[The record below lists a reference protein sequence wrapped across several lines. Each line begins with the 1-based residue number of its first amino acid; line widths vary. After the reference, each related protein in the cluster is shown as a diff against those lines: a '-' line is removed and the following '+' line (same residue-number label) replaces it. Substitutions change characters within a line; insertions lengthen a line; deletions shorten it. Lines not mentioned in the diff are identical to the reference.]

1 MAVIT
6 LPSTGEKVNAFTPE
20 EIIGLVAKEAQ
31 SLISGADITLKYPQ
45 FETTVPEWGGYI
57 EEARIPAAESETV
70 NPNTTDICG
79 PYYFKADA
87 RYFDDFTEKRYASEI
102 RRTDVMKV
110 LRGEMDFSDLVVQVV
125 RRNVEGFRKDTNAGM
140 KQTFSCDSSHVSP
153 EHIPLLVIA
162 SNENTVAGSLN
173 GSGPLNGVLVSTD
186 GTARYEVLEGASAGS
201 APTFEAIYAEVAKIV
216 SDMEFD
222 NSTYTVGTNVYGARR
237 DDLCIVMPHAFAA
250 KAGVEYMQKLYN
262 MVELGKLPEI
272 ILTDGLTWQ
281 YDSAAETTKFA
292 AAILIMDKRTVRHV
306 TRVEEVEEPHYIHC
320 RRSYQYILNVED
332 MIKILPFYKAWAIAF
347 AADGLI

>member
-6 LPSTGEKVNAFTPE
+6 LPTTGEKVNAFTPE
-20 EIIGLVAKEAQ
+20 EVIGLVAKEAQ
-31 SLISGADITLKYPQ
+31 SIITGADITLKYPQ

-70 NPNTTDICG
+70 NPSATAICG

-110 LRGEMDFSDLVVQVV
+110 LRGEMDFGDLVAQVV

-140 KQTFSCDSSHVSP
+140 KWTFSSSSNDVFSSP
-153 EHIPLLVIA
+153 TQLSLLVTDPQA
-162 SNENTVAGSLN
+162 SSVADSLSN
-173 GSGPLNGVLVSTD
+173 PQYKGVLVNTD
-186 GTARYEVLEGASAGS
+186 GTARYEVLAGAEGS
-201 APTFEAIYAEVAKIV
+201 PLTFETIYAEVAKIV
-216 SDMEFD
+216 TDMEFD
-222 NSTYTVGTNVYGARR
+222 NSTYTVGSNVYGARR

-281 YDSAAETTKFA
+281 YGEGGTPKSA

-306 TRVEEVEEPHYIHC
+306 TRVEEVEEPHYISC